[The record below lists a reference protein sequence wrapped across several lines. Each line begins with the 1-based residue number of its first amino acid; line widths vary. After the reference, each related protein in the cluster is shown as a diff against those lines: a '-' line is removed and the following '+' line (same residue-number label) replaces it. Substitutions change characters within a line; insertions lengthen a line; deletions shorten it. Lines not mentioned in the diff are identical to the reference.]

1 MVILIKITIV
11 MLIVF
16 IVTFF
21 YISVPIKKDE
31 KMGIQRS
38 FLYYL
43 EKNKFVM
50 YCAIFSTTV
59 LPFLAI
65 ASAVWLLV
73 RG

>member
-1 MVILIKITIV
+1 MVILIKITIF

-21 YISVPIKKDE
+21 YISTPIKKDE

-38 FLYYL
+38 FSYYI

-50 YCAIFSTTV
+50 YCAIFSMAV
-59 LPFLAI
+59 LPFLVI
-65 ASAVWLLV
+65 ASAIWLLV

>member
-38 FLYYL
+38 FLYY

-50 YCAIFSTTV
+50 YCAIFSMTV

-65 ASAVWLLV
+65 ASAVWLLA

>member
-43 EKNKFVM
+43 EKNKM
-50 YCAIFSTTV
+50 N
-59 LPFLAI
+59 
-65 ASAVWLLV
+65 
-73 RG
+73 